1 MWLAHDVGPA
11 PGTLEMGTRA
21 TVESPFSHEHWE
33 SEKEAA
39 RLIQQSLL
47 PTASLRGP
55 SFEISY
61 NFSPY
66 AEVGG
71 DFADFFNL
79 PDGRA
84 GIYVGDVAGKGLS
97 AAMYAALVM
106 GALRG
111 IHKSGVEAAAVLTL
125 LNRRLMVRPVVS
137 RYCATLYATFE
148 PATSTLTVS
157 NAGLPYPLVAS
168 KTGCS
173 ELGQGGIPSGMF
185 DGISYEQYSVQL
197 EPGDLVL
204 FATDGLHELR
214 NLADDF
220 LNDAE
225 LANWWQACRDGSA
238 DESLNSLFDRARIFS
253 SGNGQH
259 DDVTAVVLK
268 AL

>member
-1 MWLAHDVGPA
+1 
-11 PGTLEMGTRA
+11 MGSRVA
-21 TVESPFSHEHWE
+21 VESPFPQDRWE
-33 SEKEAA
+33 SEKEEA

-47 PTASLRGP
+47 PTGSLRDT

-71 DFADFFNL
+71 DFADFFRL

-125 LNRRLMVRPVVS
+125 LNRRLMVRPVTG

-148 PATSTLTVS
+148 PVSRKLTVA

-168 KTGCS
+168 NSNCS
-173 ELGQGGIPSGMF
+173 ELGQGGMPSAMF
-185 DGISYEQYSVQL
+185 DGTVYEQLSVKL
-197 EPGDLVL
+197 APGDSVL
-204 FATDGLHELR
+204 TATDGLH
-214 NLADDF
+214 
-220 LNDAE
+220 
-225 LANWWQACRDGSA
+225 
-238 DESLNSLFDRARIFS
+238 
-253 SGNGQH
+253 
-259 DDVTAVVLK
+259 
-268 AL
+268 

>member
-1 MWLAHDVGPA
+1 
-11 PGTLEMGTRA
+11 MGSSA
-21 TVESPFSHEHWE
+21 AVEIPFSHERWE
-33 SEKEAA
+33 SEKEEA

-47 PTASLRGP
+47 PTGSLRGS

-71 DFADFFNL
+71 DFADFFEL

-84 GIYVGDVAGKGLS
+84 GIYLGDVAGKGLS

-125 LNRRLMVRPVVS
+125 LNRRLRVRPVTG
-137 RYCATLYATFE
+137 RYCATLYATFD
-148 PATSTLTVS
+148 PVSLRLTIA

-168 KTGCS
+168 KAGCS
-173 ELGQGGIPSGMF
+173 ELGQGGMPSAMF
-185 DGISYEQYSVQL
+185 DGTAYEQHSVQL
-197 EPGDLVL
+197 APGDSVL

-214 NLADDF
+214 NSEDHF
-220 LNDAE
+220 LNAAE
-225 LANWWQACRDGSA
+225 LAEQRHACGKSAA
-238 DESLNSLFDRARIFS
+238 DESLVSLFDRLRIFS
-253 SGNGQH
+253 NGTRQH
-259 DDVTAVVLK
+259 DDITAVVLK
-268 AL
+268 VL

>member
-1 MWLAHDVGPA
+1 
-11 PGTLEMGTRA
+11 MGLSA
-21 TVESPFSHEHWE
+21 TVEIPFSHERWE
-33 SEKEAA
+33 SEKDEA

-47 PTASLRGP
+47 PTGSLRGS

-111 IHKSGVEAAAVLTL
+111 IHKSGQEASAVLTL
-125 LNRRLMVRPVVS
+125 LNRRLMVRPVTG
-137 RYCATLYATFE
+137 RYCATLYATFD
-148 PATSTLTVS
+148 PASLQLSFS

-173 ELGQGGIPSGMF
+173 ELGQGGMPSAMF
-185 DGISYEQYSVQL
+185 DGTTYEQRSVQL
-197 EPGDLVL
+197 APGDSVL

-214 NLADDF
+214 NSEDAF
-220 LNDAE
+220 LSAAE
-225 LANWWQACRDGSA
+225 LADHWHTCGKNSA
-238 DESLNSLFDRARIFS
+238 DESLKSLFERVRVFS
-253 SGNGQH
+253 NGTGQH
-259 DDVTAVVLK
+259 DDITAVVLK
-268 AL
+268 VL